1 MFWADS
7 CRGGGLASWNG
18 AAGIVLRFP
27 ELTVAECMG
36 QSSDVILGPASH
48 IVCSV
53 SQWYFGLCYRSY
65 VEIYLLGFFLLSIK
79 HKYFLHVVMNF
90 FLT

>member
-7 CRGGGLASWNG
+7 CRGGGLASWNH
-18 AAGIVLRFP
+18 AAGIVVRFP
-27 ELTVAECMG
+27 ELTVAECLG
-36 QSSDVILGPASH
+36 QRSDVILGAASH

-65 VEIYLLGFFLLSIK
+65 VEFYLLGFF
-79 HKYFLHVVMNF
+79 FA
-90 FLT
+90 

>member
-48 IVCSV
+48 ILCSV
-53 SQWYFGLCYRSY
+53 S
-65 VEIYLLGFFLLSIK
+65 
-79 HKYFLHVVMNF
+79 
-90 FLT
+90 